1 MKLKILTIAI
11 MCFGLTACGEVI
23 DSGHRGV
30 KVSFGKVDD
39 KPLTEGFYMYNP
51 LSSSI
56 KEIDVRV
63 KKVSVETSGYTK
75 DVQTARIIYVMN
87 ASIDANKVTQLYKEV
102 GIGSDGI
109 DEKDFQ
115 SKILIPISEAEV
127 KSVIG
132 TWTAV
137 DLIANRD
144 KATAQIE
151 KRLKELLAE
160 KNVILNNFQITA
172 VSYAPEFEK
181 AVESKVV
188 AIQTAEEAKNN
199 TVKIREEAEQ
209 RIISAKAEA
218 ESMRIR
224 ANALTA
230 NKNLIEYEQVQVQKE
245 AVVKWNGVLPTYMMG
260 NSTPF
265 INIKN

>member
-1 MKLKILTIAI
+1 M
-11 MCFGLTACGEVI
+11 
-23 DSGHRGV
+23 
-30 KVSFGKVDD
+30 
-39 KPLTEGFYMYNP
+39 
-51 LSSSI
+51 
-56 KEIDVRV
+56 
-63 KKVSVETSGYTK
+63 
-75 DVQTARIIYVMN
+75 
-87 ASIDANKVTQLYKEV
+87 
-102 GIGSDGI
+102 
-109 DEKDFQ
+109 
-115 SKILIPISEAEV
+115 
-127 KSVIG
+127 
-132 TWTAV
+132 
-137 DLIANRD
+137 
-144 KATAQIE
+144 
-151 KRLKELLAE
+151 KELLAE

-245 AVVKWNGVLPTYMMG
+245 AVVKWDGVLPTYMMG
-260 NSTPF
+260 SSTPF